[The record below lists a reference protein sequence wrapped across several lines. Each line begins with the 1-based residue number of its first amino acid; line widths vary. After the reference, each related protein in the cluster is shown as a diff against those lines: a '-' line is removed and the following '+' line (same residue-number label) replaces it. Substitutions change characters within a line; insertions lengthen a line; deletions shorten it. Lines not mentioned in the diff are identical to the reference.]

1 MVTAPRTCQQI
12 YCRRK
17 EITSVLTLSGKHGRR
32 DSEAPVLTKNRVKPE
47 FANAD
52 YPEGQNIH
60 VNWTGRGGNV
70 SASTYTA

>member
-1 MVTAPRTCQQI
+1 
-12 YCRRK
+12 
-17 EITSVLTLSGKHGRR
+17 VLTLSGKHDRR
-32 DSEAPVLTKNRVKPE
+32 DSEASVLTKNRVKPE